1 MKNKNIVQNLLV
13 LIAAIAPFI
22 YAYFIWDSL
31 PERVALHFGIDGTPD
46 SFGAKKSVLNVPI
59 LLMVVSIGVF
69 FLIKNITKFDPKKA
83 APMPDDAREKMA
95 FAVVLFMSGL
105 SVYVLHAAMK
115 SQTDNFIF
123 VIVGLLLVVMGNL
136 MHSLKPSYFIGI
148 RLPWTLENAE
158 NWRKTHQFGS
168 KIYVIGGL
176 ILLLAAM
183 FVPTEMMVGVVLGV
197 VAIIV
202 IIPTVFSYREFKK
215 NRFHTD

>member
-13 LIAAIAPFI
+13 FIAAIAPFI

-69 FLIKNITKFDPKKA
+69 FLIKNITKFDPKKTLQ
-83 APMPDDAREKMA
+83 MPDDAREKMA
-95 FAVVLFMSGL
+95 FAVVIFMSGL
-105 SVYVLHAAMK
+105 SIYVLNAALK

-176 ILLLAAM
+176 ILLLSAM
-183 FVPTEMMVGVVLGV
+183 IVPAEMMMGVVMGV

-202 IIPTVFSYREFKK
+202 IIPTVFSYREFRK
-215 NRFHTD
+215 NRVHAD